1 MTSGGVVAGARL
13 VSAGKEIEF
22 PSQDLD
28 KIKELRARYP
38 DRASAVM
45 PVLWLAQKR
54 FGFLSSEAI
63 SRVAEALDLPV
74 PEVAQVATFYSMYNL
89 EPVGKYLVQ
98 VCATLSCSLMGAD
111 ALVEHLKKRL
121 GLEIGQTSADGRFT
135 LKTVE
140 CLASCGTGPML
151 QINEKSY
158 NENLDL
164 ESLDRLIDSLP

>member
-1 MTSGGVVAGARL
+1 MTSPGVVAGARL

-22 PSQDLD
+22 STRDLD
-28 KIKELRARYP
+28 QIKELKALYP

-54 FGFLSSEAI
+54 FGFLSTEAI
-63 SRVAEALDLPV
+63 SLVAEALDLPV
-74 PEVAQVATFYSMYNL
+74 PEVAQVATFYTMYNL
-89 EPVGKYLVQ
+89 QPVGKYLVQ

-121 GLEIGQTSADGRFT
+121 GVEIGQTSADGKFT

-151 QINEKSY
+151 QINQESY
-158 NENLDL
+158 NENLDI
-164 ESLDRLIDSLP
+164 EAVDRLIDSLT